1 MGDHCETKGGVAF
14 CTTTLFCCLL
24 LCLLQ
29 PPATTPC
36 TRPTLLPLQPH
47 IYCSFLLRA
56 LLTFFRL
63 VEFSFSSSQ
72 NERRDAADVA
82 DDTKQS
88 SRYVLLQ
95 ADGSQHTHTHPYPT
109 CTGAADIQRCCCS
122 SVHYSLFFSSF
133 SFLFFFFHKNA
144 MTFVM
149 VCVGCPLSS
158 TVLLHGVLDS
168 SCVCLLAYNVEAG
181 VHFTS
186 LPSWFSNSFFLFI
199 MYQQS
204 AGQQH
209 LLRVSH

>member
-1 MGDHCETKGGVAF
+1 M
-14 CTTTLFCCLL
+14 LFAQRRSFAACCSAL
-24 LCLLQ
+24 LCLLLLH
-29 PPATTPC
+29 TSH
-36 TRPTLLPLQPH
+36 TRIAAAAALL
-47 IYCSFLLRA
+47 IFLLISTLFECSA
-56 LLTFFRL
+56 HFFRL
-63 VEFSFSSSQ
+63 VEFSHFSQ

>member
-1 MGDHCETKGGVAF
+1 MLLMLQMIRSSHLGTCCCKQTVHSTHTRTHIQPARVLRTYSVAAAQV
-14 CTTTLFCCLL
+14 CTTL
-24 LCLLQ
+24 
-29 PPATTPC
+29 
-36 TRPTLLPLQPH
+36 
-47 IYCSFLLRA
+47 S
-56 LLTFFRL
+56 
-63 VEFSFSSSQ
+63 
-72 NERRDAADVA
+72 
-82 DDTKQS
+82 
-88 SRYVLLQ
+88 
-95 ADGSQHTHTHPYPT
+95 
-109 CTGAADIQRCCCS
+109 
-122 SVHYSLFFSSF
+122 FFSSF

-199 MYQQS
+199 IYQQS